1 MPSAKIAN
9 LNSQDMIK
17 LRNNLS
23 YIPIHATEIRES
35 LDSYKEMLN
44 YKSNFINE
52 HHYNTSLSPEV
63 IEKKSQISSQARHWQ
78 HDLTSIFKTKITKKA
93 ARLMESVKE
102 KGEIEANAF
111 DSIILRNIIQKMK
124 IDEMTRRISLET
136 YRAKLQNF
144 NIDRLKKKAGREM
157 VMKKFKEKEKNS
169 IWNKVQMYRKPT
181 IEPHVPNRAIKNP
194 SDFDFITEIEG
205 EKYKND

>member
-1 MPSAKIAN
+1 MPSSKIAN

-23 YIPIHATEIRES
+23 YIPIHATEIREN
-35 LDSYKEMLN
+35 LDSYKEVLI

-52 HHYNTSLSPEV
+52 HHYNTSLSPEA
-63 IEKKSQISSQARHWQ
+63 IEKKNQISSQALHWQ
-78 HDLTSIFKTKITKKA
+78 HDLTSIFKTKLTKKA
-93 ARLMESVKE
+93 ARLMVSVKE

-111 DSIILRNIIQKMK
+111 DSLILRNIIQKMK

-144 NIDRLKKKAGREM
+144 NFDRLKKKAGREM
-157 VMKKFKEKEKNS
+157 VMKRFKEKEKNS

-181 IEPHVPNRAIKNP
+181 IEPHVPNRTVKNL
-194 SDFDFITEIEG
+194 SGFDFITEVEE
-205 EKYKND
+205 EKCKND